1 MEGSSMGGGPRC
13 GLYNYIIEQ
22 RDTIISIPLPSNE
35 LILYLNNLSMFADL

>member
-22 RDTIISIPLPSNE
+22 ENAIISIPLPSM
-35 LILYLNNLSMFADL
+35 NLFCI